1 MNGQGLNLRV
11 SIRKFSCQQRVGE
24 FALSVTCPFGHWSSV
39 HVRLKLVE
47 LDSLRGS
54 ALIGKGREHDDADIG
69 IGKFGRLEQEGQKEL
84 DEESVG
90 EVVDPK
96 LQFVS
101 IFGQSRGV
109 GHDTGIAHQYIQP
122 IRGELVKC
130 GLDRVKGGE
139 IGFEERDVHIWGGG
153 LDVGCDT
160 FATGFVAAGEID
172 LGRVMLGKL
181 EDGGCTNS
189 SGAC

>member
-1 MNGQGLNLRV
+1 MVVLTL
-11 SIRKFSCQQRVGE
+11 E
-24 FALSVTCPFGHWSSV
+24 P
-39 HVRLKLVE
+39 VE
-47 LDSLRGS
+47 LDPLRRS
-54 ALIGKGREHDDADIG
+54 ALIRNRREHDDTDIG
-69 IGKFGRLEQEGQKEL
+69 TGKFGGLEQEGQKQL

-101 IFGQSRGV
+101 IFSQSRGV
-109 GHDTGIAHQYIQP
+109 GHDARVAHQYVQT

-139 IGFEERDVHIWGGG
+139 IGFEERDLHIWGGG
-153 LDVGCDT
+153 LHVGCDT

-172 LGRVMLGKL
+172 LGRVMLGQL
-181 EDGGCTNS
+181 EDRFSTNS
-189 SGAC
+189 SRPW

>member
-1 MNGQGLNLRV
+1 MNGQGLDLRISV
-11 SIRKFSCQQRVGE
+11 REFSRQQRVGE
-24 FALSVTCPFGHWSSV
+24 FALSITCPFCHWSSI
-39 HVRLKLVE
+39 HGRLKLVE

-54 ALIGKGREHDDADIG
+54 ALIRNRREHDDTDIG
-69 IGKFGRLEQEGQKEL
+69 TGKFGGLEQEGQKEL
-84 DEESVG
+84 DKESVG
-90 EVVDPK
+90 EVVDPE

-101 IFGQSRGV
+101 IFGQSRRV
-109 GHDTGIAHQYIQP
+109 GHDAGVAHQYVQT

-139 IGFEERDVHIWGGG
+139 IGFEERDLQIWGGG
-153 LDVGCDT
+153 LHVGRDT

-181 EDGGCTNS
+181 EDRRCTNS
-189 SGAC
+189 SGPW